1 MSEPA
6 ERPGSAD
13 GYLSAFSGYH
23 APACP
28 PSGLSVGATK
38 ARDGGE
44 GEHSRDRG
52 RPSIGDSRGSCPGH
66 LVLASCP
73 SGTDLSSSY
82 FFRLFF
88 FFFWNGVSTKA
99 SFLLDLSMGSSLS
112 PTTALHRLAALRIIG
127 GGKKGAGQRRLQDG
141 PGAAEAAACSA
152 VASMA
157 LAVASWMFLRS
168 L

>member
-52 RPSIGDSRGSCPGH
+52 RPSIGDARGSCPGH
-66 LVLASCP
+66 LVLAGCP

-88 FFFWNGVSTKA
+88 FFFLEWGFYEGQLSVGFVNGVFTFPHNGPASLGSTKDYRGREEEGRA
-99 SFLLDLSMGSSLS
+99 EKAAGRARGS
-112 PTTALHRLAALRIIG
+112 
-127 GGKKGAGQRRLQDG
+127 
-141 PGAAEAAACSA
+141 
-152 VASMA
+152 
-157 LAVASWMFLRS
+157 
-168 L
+168 